1 MSNYDPSSATTT
13 VLGRAAQTADHA
25 IQATQ
30 TVANHALDGLS
41 DSVSS
46 LQASADKLSQ
56 RGQDAWSQGVRQVRD
71 GTRQATEST
80 RHYIQAEPVKAMLI
94 AAGAGAALMALVSL
108 LARSRSGH

>member
-1 MSNYDPSSATTT
+1 MSNYDPSASTTSL
-13 VLGRAAQTADHA
+13 LGRAAQSADHA

-30 TVANHALDGLS
+30 SAANHALDGLA
-41 DSVSS
+41 DSVGGM
-46 LQASADKLSQ
+46 QASAESLSQ
-56 RGQDAWSQGVRQVRD
+56 RGHDAWSQGVRQVRD

-80 RHYIQAEPVKAMLI
+80 RHYIQAEPVKAMLM